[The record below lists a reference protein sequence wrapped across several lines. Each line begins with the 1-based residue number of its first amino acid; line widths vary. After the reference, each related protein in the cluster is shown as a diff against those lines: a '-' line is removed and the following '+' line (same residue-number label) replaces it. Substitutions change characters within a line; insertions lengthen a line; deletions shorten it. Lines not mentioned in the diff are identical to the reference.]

1 MTLVTAVKN
10 IIGFLIDTV
19 VGAVID
25 AIMAPATFALSVV
38 KVGSVFAGSLM

>member
-10 IIGFLIDTV
+10 IIGFLIDTF
-19 VGAVID
+19 VGAVVD
-25 AIMAPATFALSVV
+25 AIMAPATFALSIV